1 VSPPVPA
8 EQSSTRF
15 RYLDLLRIASIGLVV
30 IGHWLLVDVTVV
42 NGQLSGVD
50 SLDYITWGGWVTL
63 LFQVL
68 PVFFL
73 VGGFV
78 NAQSWTAHRASGEA
92 WDEWVQTRA
101 MRLLWPTAVYVL
113 VISALVVVVGTTGI
127 GPDEIA
133 QGAWVVAV
141 QLWFLP
147 VYLML
152 IALTP
157 LLFRA
162 HRRWGFAVP
171 IAMAL
176 GAVVVDFGVIAMHWE
191 VLGYLNY
198 LFVWGSMHQWGF
210 AWRDGS
216 LSHPLRRPYVFAL
229 AGAAAVAALVAL
241 GPFPIDMVGTGEH
254 AGNTS
259 PPSIAL
265 LAFAAVQA
273 GIALAAAP
281 AATRL
286 LARPRVWRGVARLN
300 PAVMTVYLWH
310 MVPVVIVGLILSG
323 VGAVP
328 HLGVGSWQWW
338 LSRPVWFL
346 VLAAILLPL
355 TIAVQWMERP
365 LVRLPIGLGPRG
377 GWSPI
382 LMVIGITASGV
393 SLARLAVVGFAFNGK
408 LTSGALLLF
417 VCGVALVVMSGASSR
432 HSVGAV

>member
-1 VSPPVPA
+1 MSASVAAGRGPA
-8 EQSSTRF
+8 RF
-15 RYLDLLRIASIGLVV
+15 RYLDLLRIVSIGLVV

-50 SLDYITWGGWVTL
+50 SLDYITWGGWATL
-63 LFQVL
+63 VFQVL
-68 PVFFL
+68 PLFFL
-73 VGGFV
+73 VGGYV
-78 NAQSWTAHRASGEA
+78 NAQSWTTHKANGQA

-113 VISALVVVVGTTGI
+113 VISALVVVVGTTVI
-127 GPDEIA
+127 SPDEIE
-133 QGAWVVAV
+133 QGAWLVAV

-162 HRRWGFAVP
+162 HQRWGFAVP
-171 IAMAL
+171 AMMAL
-176 GAVVVDFGVIAMHWE
+176 GAVVVDFGVIAMHWAP
-191 VLGYLNY
+191 LGYLNY

-216 LSHPLRRPYVFAL
+216 LSHPRRRPYGFAL
-229 AGAAAVAALVAL
+229 AGAATVAALVAL
-241 GPFPIDMVGTGEH
+241 GPFPIDMVGTGQH

-265 LAFAAVQA
+265 LAFAAVQT

-286 LARPRVWRGVARLN
+286 LARPRWSRPVARLN
-300 PAVMTVYLWH
+300 PFVMTVYLWH
-310 MVPVVIVGLILSG
+310 MVPVVIVGVVLSWIG
-323 VGAVP
+323 TAP
-328 HLGVGSWQWW
+328 HPGVGSWQWW
-338 LSRPVWFL
+338 LLRPAWFL

-355 TIAVQWMERP
+355 TMAVQWMERP
-365 LVRLPIGLGPRG
+365 LVRLPIGLGARG

-382 LMVIGITASGV
+382 VMVLGIAASGV

-408 LTSGALLLF
+408 LTSAALLLF
-417 VCGVALVVMSGASSR
+417 VSGVALVVMSGSTSR
-432 HSVGAV
+432 HSVGVV